1 MGKYLLDRET
11 ILDVSVNIIPLVI
24 ILVFFVLFVLV
35 DPYAWEPLTVVVS
48 LGLLVVPFGFLALV
62 TYLTGW
68 TIQREKE
75 EQNT

>member
-1 MGKYLLDRET
+1 MSKYLLDRET

-24 ILVFFVLFVLV
+24 ILIFIVLFVLV

-48 LGLLVVPFGFLALV
+48 LVLLVVPFGFLALV
-62 TYLTGW
+62 TYLAGW
-68 TIQREKE
+68 TIQREKK